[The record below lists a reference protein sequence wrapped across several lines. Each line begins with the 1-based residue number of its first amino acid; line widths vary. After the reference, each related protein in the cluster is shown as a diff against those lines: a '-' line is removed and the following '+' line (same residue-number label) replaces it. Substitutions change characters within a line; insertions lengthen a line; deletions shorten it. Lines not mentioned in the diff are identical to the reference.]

1 MSISRNTPH
10 SRRISTPQS
19 NHILPLLSYDHLWPP
34 APLRDVLWASRARRY
49 IVTLCGYQKLS
60 EASQDVP
67 EHVRDLPHDFIR
79 IQTSCRFFPNIGLYG
94 LRVSL
99 TFFMFLTY
107 VSSLCK
113 CHYILYLISK
123 WANSQNRQSPPIAS
137 NAHRKRQNKPS
148 LPGKPKPRKGQDDQK
163 TVDRFGRA
171 NHKGFQAQILLLL
184 LEHDLDFPTMRIM
197 LQHLLIGKA

>member
-34 APLRDVLWASRARRY
+34 APLRDTLWASRARGY

-60 EASQDVP
+60 EAFQDVP
-67 EHVRDLPHDFIR
+67 EHVRDPPHKFIR

-99 TFFMFLTY
+99 TFFMLLTY
-107 VSSLCK
+107 VYKCSHRCAVGHVGGDGAIKGIPCFLLFQICIKRGTPADSFFLCRR
-113 CHYILYLISK
+113 
-123 WANSQNRQSPPIAS
+123 A
-137 NAHRKRQNKPS
+137 
-148 LPGKPKPRKGQDDQK
+148 
-163 TVDRFGRA
+163 FGYA
-171 NHKGFQAQILLLL
+171 AA
-184 LEHDLDFPTMRIM
+184 RIRGWC
-197 LQHLLIGKA
+197 II